1 MKTGEG
7 IAIAGNGLT
16 YLLTIVQSNP
26 IFQYIELA
34 FSIAVSVVLLAYRL
48 WKWWKEAKKDGKIT
62 KEEIQDGIDTFMD
75 GVDEIKDKTKKKGE

>member
-7 IAIAGNGLT
+7 IAIGGNALT
-16 YLLTIVQSNP
+16 YILTIVQSNP

-75 GVDEIKDKTKKKGE
+75 GVEDIKDKTKKKEE